1 MEKKL
6 LVCDAYTYCPPDS
19 PEVALRIVE
28 TGWKDLYHVIIEDAV
43 YGSKVL
49 PDPLHASDIEAK
61 YGIKLPTESLKL
73 NKLVKTVGN
82 DMDLGGQV
90 RSFVTSLN
98 D

>member
-6 LVCDAYTYCPPDS
+6 FVCDAYTYYPPDNS
-19 PEVALRIVE
+19 EVALRIVK

-43 YGSKVL
+43 FGSKTL

-73 NKLVKTVGN
+73 NKLVETAGN
-82 DMDLGGQV
+82 DTDLGVKV
-90 RSFVTSLN
+90 RSFIINLN
-98 D
+98 E

>member
-1 MEKKL
+1 MRKEL
-6 LVCDAYTYCPPDS
+6 FVCDAYTYCPPDNS
-19 PEVALRIVE
+19 EVALRIVK

-49 PDPLHASDIEAK
+49 PDPLHASDIETK
-61 YGIKLPTESLKL
+61 YGIKLPTEPLKL
-73 NKLVKTVGN
+73 SKLVKTVGN

-90 RSFVTSLN
+90 RSFVISLN